1 MNTAAENAIHEWV
14 RLASGLPADHVLWEG
29 RHPYPSGTW
38 ILMRVTGSR
47 DFGAPWVDRKA
58 TAGDNVEYTARGLR
72 EARLELQCIA
82 GDEGGEASCVALL
95 EDVIGKRLLPSHRTA
110 LSAAGVGLGAVAPV
124 RWIPAGRE
132 ALFEPRAL
140 VEIAVN
146 LASEASETGPAIK
159 HVEVEGTVDGN
170 VITFWTPDAPPP

>member
-1 MNTAAENAIHEWV
+1 MNATAENAIHDWV
-14 RLASGLPADHVLWEG
+14 RLASGLSADRVLWEG

-38 ILMRVTGSR
+38 ILMRVVGSR

-58 TAGDNVEYTARGLR
+58 SGDDVEFTARALR

-95 EDVIGKRLLPSHRTA
+95 EAVINKRMLPSHRTA
-110 LSAAGVGLGAVAPV
+110 LSAAHVGLGSAGAV
-124 RWIPAGRE
+124 RWVAAGRE
-132 ALFEPRAL
+132 ALFEPRAI
-140 VEIAVN
+140 VEIAIN

-159 HVEVEGTVDGN
+159 HVQVEGTVDGN
-170 VITFWTPDAPPP
+170 VTTFWTPDPPPP